1 VAQLKTLS
9 RDSILANQ
17 KHFLLRTIKRHTRTM
32 QKEDPGRCDLAKHSR
47 SSITGYER
55 INDYQRNRPKEKE
68 EEN

>member
-1 VAQLKTLS
+1 
-9 RDSILANQ
+9 
-17 KHFLLRTIKRHTRTM
+17 M
-32 QKEDPGRCDLAKHSR
+32 QKEDPGRCDLAKHSC